1 MTLKYKKILYFLLI
15 SAICAGVADQLLLY
29 LYINKH
35 FSNPSEYEKTEIR
48 KYPIKDYS
56 LRLDKNYN
64 DQGCFSGP
72 MYDLSGQLVGGA
84 MGFGDMDRPILTH
97 EQCIKKGHN
106 FNLDSI
112 TYIMTIDTL
121 KGTVQSFPSFDKKY
135 GEMAYNQC
143 QDTNF
148 TKNKLILQNGNYLMI
163 RGGIPPIATRQ
174 KNNALKTLKLAF
186 GTDGDGN
193 YVFVKFYGTMQEL
206 QEFLKHEFGRG
217 NPKYNKNNQNSKYA
231 KAAFIYLD
239 GNNIIF
245 DGKCYVARRNSFIKN
260 NIGIVKFAKLQYIKK
275 APHLTLQSKCR

>member
-1 MTLKYKKILYFLLI
+1 M
-15 SAICAGVADQLLLY
+15 CVGVADQLLL
-29 LYINKH
+29 LYINKY
-35 FSNPSEYEKTEIR
+35 FSNSEEYEKTEIR
-48 KYPIKDYS
+48 KYPIKEYS
-56 LRLDKNYN
+56 LQLNTDYE
-64 DQGCFSGP
+64 DHSCFSGP

-97 EQCIKKGHN
+97 EQCIQKGHN

-112 TYIMTIDTL
+112 TYIMAIDTL
-121 KGTVQSFPSFDKKY
+121 KGIAQSFPSFDKKY
-135 GEMAYNQC
+135 GEMAYNKC

-163 RGGIPPIATRQ
+163 RGGIPPIAMRQ

-206 QEFLKHEFGRG
+206 QEFLKNEFGRG
-217 NPKYNKNNQNSKYA
+217 NPAYKNNQNSKYA

-245 DGKCYVARRNSFIKN
+245 DGKCYVARRNSFVKN
-260 NIGIVKFAKLQYIKK
+260 NLGIVKFAKLQYIKK
-275 APHLTLQSKCR
+275 APHLMLRSKCR